1 MGWGWARVGWRVAV
15 DDRTGGHLYIVWF
28 MVPGA

>member
-1 MGWGWARVGWRVAV
+1 MGHVEDADTLESAHFLPPH
-15 DDRTGGHLYIVWF
+15 HLYIVWF